1 MKKHAGVGA
10 DILSSIDFPYP
21 VVPIV
26 RHHHENWDGSGYP
39 DGLKGLDIPL
49 GARILSVV
57 DCFDA
62 LTSDRPYRPRLSDDE
77 AIQILNE
84 RSGIMYDP
92 TIVDIFVR
100 VHDSLAPRDDATD
113 GRQEALSAITES
125 AQSPSSKAP
134 THVFLRDIS
143 ASAEETSI
151 LRTLSRA
158 LNTDLTLVESGD
170 SAVRHLKRILPFSLF
185 TLYLY
190 DIQVDAL
197 VVRYASG
204 EHSDMIKGTRVELG
218 QRLSGWVGANHTTI
232 LNSDP
237 ALDFGDFAR
246 QVEPNLRSCLSTP
259 LLVEDRLV
267 GVMSLYASRSDAYD
281 EDHRRIAEA
290 AAREI
295 ARSLSRSIKT
305 SAPNWPTRERKG
317 NPPSVH

>member
-204 EHSDMIKGTRVELG
+204 EHSDMIKGTRVEL
-218 QRLSGWVGANHTTI
+218 
-232 LNSDP
+232 
-237 ALDFGDFAR
+237 AL
-246 QVEPNLRSCLSTP
+246 
-259 LLVEDRLV
+259 
-267 GVMSLYASRSDAYD
+267 M
-281 EDHRRIAEA
+281 
-290 AAREI
+290 
-295 ARSLSRSIKT
+295 
-305 SAPNWPTRERKG
+305 
-317 NPPSVH
+317 